1 MFYGENEFGKSTIYG
16 FLKAMLFGMERGR
29 GKAAHNDAFSRFEP
43 WENPNEY
50 AGAMRFSCGE
60 KTFCLKRRFDR
71 YTKGAVLICEDDGEE
86 LSVEHGD
93 LDMLLNGLTADSLK
107 IRQRLDS
114 LEQDPGKVWRQ
125 SFRIMQQIITK
136 QETAE

>member
-1 MFYGENEFGKSTIYG
+1 MKIKEIEIKNFGKFSNQRFVFRDGIQVFYGENEFGKSTIYG

-71 YTKGAVLICEDDGEE
+71 YTKGAVL
-86 LSVEHGD
+86 LR
-93 LDMLLNGLTADSLK
+93 LLRFLLRFPLLHFHRN
-107 IRQRLDS
+107 
-114 LEQDPGKVWRQ
+114 
-125 SFRIMQQIITK
+125 F
-136 QETAE
+136 

>member
-1 MFYGENEFGKSTIYG
+1 MKIKEIEIKNFGKFSNQRFVFRDGSQGFYCAKEFGKSTIYG

-60 KTFCLKRRFDR
+60 KTFCLSIDYVARE
-71 YTKGAVLICEDDGEE
+71 KGLRSSQ
-86 LSVEHGD
+86 LS
-93 LDMLLNGLTADSLK
+93 
-107 IRQRLDS
+107 
-114 LEQDPGKVWRQ
+114 P
-125 SFRIMQQIITK
+125 
-136 QETAE
+136 

>member
-1 MFYGENEFGKSTIYG
+1 MNT
-16 FLKAMLFGMERGR
+16 
-29 GKAAHNDAFSRFEP
+29 P
-43 WENPNEY
+43 
-50 AGAMRFSCGE
+50 GAMRFSCGE

-93 LDMLLNGLTADSLK
+93 LDMLLNGLTA
-107 IRQRLDS
+107 
-114 LEQDPGKVWRQ
+114 EQFENTAAIGQLGARIPGKVWRQ